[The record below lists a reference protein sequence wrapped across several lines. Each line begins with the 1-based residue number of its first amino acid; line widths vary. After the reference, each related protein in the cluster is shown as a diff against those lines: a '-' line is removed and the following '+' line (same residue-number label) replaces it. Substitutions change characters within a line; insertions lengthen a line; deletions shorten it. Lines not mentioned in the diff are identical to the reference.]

1 MINFGSGTLYIN
13 DEEFGSINEAEITCS
28 DEFDIPDYIRKI
40 ENLETS
46 FEFLCRITKEA
57 AMTIMGVK
65 SAVIELCPNKKV
77 VHLALYG
84 KKKRTRTKN
93 LNRAIRILEKE
104 RFKT

>member
-13 DEEFGSINEAEITCS
+13 DEEFGSINEAEITYS
-28 DEFDIPDYIRKI
+28 DEIDIPDYIRKI

-104 RFKT
+104 RFKI